1 MKKIL
6 LLSGLLTAFSWGYAQ
21 DKPVELGLQV
31 GLNLASNSVESNY
44 FENSGTGVRLSGGL
58 VADIFLAERYAFSTG
73 VRYTIKRSSLQSI
86 VSGVPSNSSYYNLQ
100 TLQLPVT
107 LKLFTSEISQD
118 TRMYFQLG
126 GALDIKLAE
135 RPLDRATNFIYN
147 ATKDQNGSVYKPL
160 GASLLLAAGVELQ
173 LTDTNKAYVGLSYNR
188 GLSQAM
194 GSVETNKVA
203 PFNGDKIN
211 DLISSFNHLFGIE
224 VGIKF

>member
-44 FENSGTGVRLSGGL
+44 FENSGTGIRLSGGL

-135 RPLDRATNFIYN
+135 RPLDRA
-147 ATKDQNGSVYKPL
+147 GSRCRTSTYRYQQ
-160 GASLLLAAGVELQ
+160 SLRRTLV
-173 LTDTNKAYVGLSYNR
+173 
-188 GLSQAM
+188 
-194 GSVETNKVA
+194 
-203 PFNGDKIN
+203 
-211 DLISSFNHLFGIE
+211 
-224 VGIKF
+224 

>member
-1 MKKIL
+1 MKNIL
-6 LLSGLLTAFSWGYAQ
+6 LLSGLLMAFSGGYAQ

-58 VADIFLAERYAFSTG
+58 VADIYLAERYAFSTG
-73 VRYTIKRSSLQSI
+73 VRYTIKRSGLQTTSA
-86 VSGVPSNSSYYNLQ
+86 GNSSSYFNLQ

-107 LKLFTSEISQD
+107 LKLFTSEIAQD
-118 TRMYFQLG
+118 TRLYFQLG

-135 RPLDRATNFIYN
+135 RPLDKPTNFVYN
-147 ATKDQNGSVYKPL
+147 ATREQDGSVYKSL

-194 GSVETNKVA
+194 GSVATNKVA
-203 PFNGDKIN
+203 PFNGEKVN
-211 DLISSFNHLFGIE
+211 DVISSFNHLFGIE